1 MKKEVIITLTACL
14 LAAGSF
20 INMQMGQ
27 NVHSMNFS
35 LADISV
41 MAQADGETGTNC
53 INCRVSWENCP
64 DGNQVIRCRPNGDG
78 CFVEWQEPC

>member
-1 MKKEVIITLTACL
+1 MDFT
-14 LAAGSF
+14 
-20 INMQMGQ
+20 
-27 NVHSMNFS
+27 

-53 INCRVSWENCP
+53 INCKVSWEKCP
-64 DGNQVIRCRPNGDG
+64 DGKQVIRCRADGDG